1 MTPTAG
7 PAQGDHRATYRE
19 VLAEPRFRLLFS
31 TRTVAITADA
41 LRITTFSV
49 LVFSSTGSA
58 LLSAVAFGIGFIP
71 QLFGSLLLG
80 SLADRL
86 PPRALITGGYA
97 LTCATALLLVVVR
110 MPVAA
115 SLGVVAL
122 VSLATPVFHGASSR
136 LVAQSLKGDAYVVGR
151 SLSNIASAGAQVFGL
166 ALGGAAVAALG
177 PRRALA
183 VSAVLYLGCA
193 LAVRLRLPRLRAGE
207 NGGTP
212 GSTGG
217 DSGADGGGDCG
228 ADGGAVRASLRGAGL
243 LLRDRTVRRLMVA
256 QWLPVAFVA
265 GAEGLIVAY
274 AGERGFAP
282 GRYAVL
288 MGCLPVGML
297 VGDLLVGR
305 FLRPRNRE
313 RLVVPLVALAG
324 LPLLGFA
331 AEPGVGVSSCLLLL
345 SGLGYAYGLGLQ
357 RPFLD
362 ALPEDGQG
370 QAFGLI
376 GSGSMTLQGVGPVC
390 LGAVA
395 AAGTGTGGAIA
406 LAGGAVVLTA
416 GWIRKK
422 EVVAAA
428 SRARR
433 DTRQR
438 ASPVDLTSRYGA
450 ARSCR
455 WSASA
460 AGWVEGLLRER
471 LGEPP
476 ADKRS
481 SPEHEQGENEDPLE
495 PWLDKKLAVT
505 EPVCGV
511 QVGSQVCR
519 HDPACEVEADPL
531 AAQQKHGG
539 KRIEDGERRPVEVEP
554 AGSPRVGP
562 QPMAREIADM
572 RDATHK
578 DQHGRDRPD
587 HRHRRPGRTAHPS
600 EHAVHRFTVLLA
612 AKAGPVPVLGGRG
625 C

>member
-1 MTPTAG
+1 MPPTAE
-7 PAQGDHRATYRE
+7 PTQVNRRATYRE

-31 TRTVAITADA
+31 TRAVAITADA

-97 LTCATALLLVVVR
+97 LTCATALLLAVVR

-136 LVAQSLKGDAYVVGR
+136 LVAQSLKGDAYVLGR
-151 SLSNIASAGAQVFGL
+151 SLSNVASAGAQLLGL

-183 VSAVLYLGCA
+183 VSAVLYAGCA
-193 LAVRLRLPRLRAGE
+193 LAIRIRLQPAAF
-207 NGGTP
+207 GGTPGSTP

-217 DSGADGGGDCG
+217 DSGAVGGAGGGVG
-228 ADGGAVRASLRGAGL
+228 GGAADGGAVRASLQGAGL
-243 LLRDRTVRRLMVA
+243 LLRDRTVRRLMLA
-256 QWLPVAFVA
+256 QWLPVALVA

-274 AGERGFAP
+274 AGERRFAP

-305 FLRPRNRE
+305 FLRPRTRE
-313 RLVVPLVALAG
+313 RLVVPLAALAG
-324 LPLLGFA
+324 LPLIGFA
-331 AEPGVGVSSCLLLL
+331 AEPGVGVSACLLLI

-362 ALPEDGQG
+362 ALPQDGQG
-370 QAFGLI
+370 QAFGLL

-390 LGAVA
+390 LGTAA

-406 LAGGAVVLTA
+406 LAGGAVALTA
-416 GWIRKK
+416 GWILTWHPR
-422 EVVAAA
+422 
-428 SRARR
+428 
-433 DTRQR
+433 T
-438 ASPVDLTSRYGA
+438 SPVPS
-450 ARSCR
+450 
-455 WSASA
+455 
-460 AGWVEGLLRER
+460 
-471 LGEPP
+471 P
-476 ADKRS
+476 AS
-481 SPEHEQGENEDPLE
+481 SPAP
-495 PWLDKKLAVT
+495 
-505 EPVCGV
+505 
-511 QVGSQVCR
+511 S
-519 HDPACEVEADPL
+519 PAS
-531 AAQQKHGG
+531 H
-539 KRIEDGERRPVEVEP
+539 
-554 AGSPRVGP
+554 
-562 QPMAREIADM
+562 
-572 RDATHK
+572 
-578 DQHGRDRPD
+578 
-587 HRHRRPGRTAHPS
+587 
-600 EHAVHRFTVLLA
+600 
-612 AKAGPVPVLGGRG
+612 
-625 C
+625 

>member
-97 LTCATALLLVVVR
+97 LTCATALLLAVVR

-115 SLGVVAL
+115 GLGVVAL

-136 LVAQSLKGDAYVVGR
+136 LVAQSLKGDAYVLGR

-207 NGGTP
+207 TGGTP
-212 GSTGG
+212 GSTGC
-217 DSGADGGGDCG
+217 DNGADGGGDSG

-416 GWIRKK
+416 GWIRTWHPRTSP
-422 EVVAAA
+422 AP
-428 SRARR
+428 
-433 DTRQR
+433 
-438 ASPVDLTSRYGA
+438 SPVPSPSPA
-450 ARSCR
+450 A
-455 WSASA
+455 
-460 AGWVEGLLRER
+460 
-471 LGEPP
+471 
-476 ADKRS
+476 
-481 SPEHEQGENEDPLE
+481 H
-495 PWLDKKLAVT
+495 
-505 EPVCGV
+505 
-511 QVGSQVCR
+511 
-519 HDPACEVEADPL
+519 
-531 AAQQKHGG
+531 
-539 KRIEDGERRPVEVEP
+539 
-554 AGSPRVGP
+554 
-562 QPMAREIADM
+562 
-572 RDATHK
+572 
-578 DQHGRDRPD
+578 
-587 HRHRRPGRTAHPS
+587 
-600 EHAVHRFTVLLA
+600 
-612 AKAGPVPVLGGRG
+612 
-625 C
+625 

>member
-1 MTPTAG
+1 MTPTAE
-7 PAQGDHRATYRE
+7 PAQGNHRATYRE

-31 TRTVAITADA
+31 ARAVAITADA

-97 LTCATALLLVVVR
+97 VTCATALLLALVR

-136 LVAQSLKGDAYVVGR
+136 LVAQCLDGDAYVLGR
-151 SLSNIASAGAQVFGL
+151 SLNNIVGAGAQLLGL

-193 LAVRLRLPRLRAGE
+193 LAVRIRLPRLLPGE
-207 NGGTP
+207 FGGTP
-212 GSTGG
+212 GSVGG
-217 DSGADGGGDCG
+217 EGG
-228 ADGGAVRASLRGAGL
+228 ADGGAVRASLQGAGL
-243 LLRDRTVRRLMVA
+243 LLRGRTVRRLMLA
-256 QWLPVAFVA
+256 QWLPVALVA

-274 AGERGFAP
+274 AGERRFAP
-282 GRYAVL
+282 GWYAVL

-305 FLRPRNRE
+305 LLRPRARE

-324 LPLLGFA
+324 LPLIGFA

-362 ALPEDGQG
+362 ALPQDGRG
-370 QAFGLI
+370 QAFGLL

-390 LGAVA
+390 SGAVA
-395 AAGTGTGGAIA
+395 AGMGAGGAIA

-416 GWIRKK
+416 GWI
-422 EVVAAA
+422 
-428 SRARR
+428 
-433 DTRQR
+433 
-438 ASPVDLTSRYGA
+438 LTWR
-450 ARSCR
+450 
-455 WSASA
+455 
-460 AGWVEGLLRER
+460 
-471 LGEPP
+471 PP
-476 ADKRS
+476 ASTTWR
-481 SPEHEQGENEDPLE
+481 
-495 PWLDKKLAVT
+495 
-505 EPVCGV
+505 
-511 QVGSQVCR
+511 
-519 HDPACEVEADPL
+519 
-531 AAQQKHGG
+531 
-539 KRIEDGERRPVEVEP
+539 
-554 AGSPRVGP
+554 
-562 QPMAREIADM
+562 
-572 RDATHK
+572 
-578 DQHGRDRPD
+578 
-587 HRHRRPGRTAHPS
+587 
-600 EHAVHRFTVLLA
+600 
-612 AKAGPVPVLGGRG
+612 
-625 C
+625 

>member
-1 MTPTAG
+1 MSWRWSLSPHRCFTA
-7 PAQGDHRATYRE
+7 RR
-19 VLAEPRFRLLFS
+19 
-31 TRTVAITADA
+31 
-41 LRITTFSV
+41 
-49 LVFSSTGSA
+49 
-58 LLSAVAFGIGFIP
+58 
-71 QLFGSLLLG
+71 
-80 SLADRL
+80 
-86 PPRALITGGYA
+86 
-97 LTCATALLLVVVR
+97 
-110 MPVAA
+110 
-115 SLGVVAL
+115 
-122 VSLATPVFHGASSR
+122 SR
-136 LVAQSLKGDAYVVGR
+136 LVAQSLKGDAYVLGR
-151 SLSNIASAGAQVFGL
+151 SLSNIASAGAQLFGL

-207 NGGTP
+207 TGGTP
-212 GSTGG
+212 GSTGC
-217 DSGADGGGDCG
+217 DSGADSG

-243 LLRDRTVRRLMVA
+243 LLRDRTVRRLMLA

-274 AGERGFAP
+274 AGERRFAP

-416 GWIRKK
+416 GWIRTWHPRTSPAPSPAPSPSPSP
-422 EVVAAA
+422 AA
-428 SRARR
+428 
-433 DTRQR
+433 
-438 ASPVDLTSRYGA
+438 
-450 ARSCR
+450 
-455 WSASA
+455 
-460 AGWVEGLLRER
+460 
-471 LGEPP
+471 
-476 ADKRS
+476 
-481 SPEHEQGENEDPLE
+481 H
-495 PWLDKKLAVT
+495 
-505 EPVCGV
+505 
-511 QVGSQVCR
+511 
-519 HDPACEVEADPL
+519 
-531 AAQQKHGG
+531 
-539 KRIEDGERRPVEVEP
+539 
-554 AGSPRVGP
+554 
-562 QPMAREIADM
+562 
-572 RDATHK
+572 
-578 DQHGRDRPD
+578 
-587 HRHRRPGRTAHPS
+587 
-600 EHAVHRFTVLLA
+600 
-612 AKAGPVPVLGGRG
+612 
-625 C
+625 

>member
-1 MTPTAG
+1 MPPTAE
-7 PAQGDHRATYRE
+7 PTQVDQRATYRE

-31 TRTVAITADA
+31 TRAVAITADA

-97 LTCATALLLVVVR
+97 LTCATALLLAVVR

-136 LVAQSLKGDAYVVGR
+136 LVAQSLEGDAYVLGR
-151 SLSNIASAGAQVFGL
+151 SLSNIASAGAQLFGL

-193 LAVRLRLPRLRAGE
+193 LAIRIRLPRLQPGE
-207 NGGTP
+207 SGGTP
-212 GSTGG
+212 GSAGG
-217 DSGADGGGDCG
+217 
-228 ADGGAVRASLRGAGL
+228 DGGAVRASLQSAVL
-243 LLRDRTVRRLMVA
+243 LLRGRTVRRLMLA
-256 QWLPVAFVA
+256 QWLPVALVA

-274 AGERGFAP
+274 AGERRFAP
-282 GRYAVL
+282 GWYAVL

-305 FLRPRNRE
+305 FLRPRTRE

-324 LPLLGFA
+324 LPLIGFA
-331 AEPGVGVSSCLLLL
+331 AEPGVGVSSCLLLI

-362 ALPEDGQG
+362 ALPHDGQG
-370 QAFGLI
+370 QAFGLL

-390 LGAVA
+390 LGTAA
-395 AAGTGTGGAIA
+395 AAGTGTGGAVA

-416 GWIRKK
+416 GWILTWHPAVCPVPRRLRTRPWTC
-422 EVVAAA
+422 
-428 SRARR
+428 RALRPAPRR
-433 DTRQR
+433 RYSEPN
-438 ASPVDLTSRYGA
+438 ASPCGA
-450 ARSCR
+450 AR
-455 WSASA
+455 
-460 AGWVEGLLRER
+460 
-471 LGEPP
+471 
-476 ADKRS
+476 
-481 SPEHEQGENEDPLE
+481 
-495 PWLDKKLAVT
+495 T
-505 EPVCGV
+505 
-511 QVGSQVCR
+511 
-519 HDPACEVEADPL
+519 
-531 AAQQKHGG
+531 
-539 KRIEDGERRPVEVEP
+539 
-554 AGSPRVGP
+554 PR
-562 QPMAREIADM
+562 
-572 RDATHK
+572 
-578 DQHGRDRPD
+578 
-587 HRHRRPGRTAHPS
+587 
-600 EHAVHRFTVLLA
+600 
-612 AKAGPVPVLGGRG
+612 
-625 C
+625 

>member
-1 MTPTAG
+1 MPPTAET
-7 PAQGDHRATYRE
+7 AQVSHRATYRE

-31 TRTVAITADA
+31 TRAVAVTADA

-49 LVFSSTGSA
+49 LVFTSTGSA

-97 LTCATALLLVVVR
+97 LTCATALLLALVR

-136 LVAQSLKGDAYVVGR
+136 LVAQSLEGDAYVLGR
-151 SLSNIASAGAQVFGL
+151 SLNNIAGAGAQLIGL

-193 LAVRLRLPRLRAGE
+193 LAIRVRLPRLQPGE
-207 NGGTP
+207 FGGTP

-217 DSGADGGGDCG
+217 
-228 ADGGAVRASLRGAGL
+228 DGGAVRASLRGAGL
-243 LLRDRTVRRLMVA
+243 LLRGRTVRRLMLA
-256 QWLPVAFVA
+256 QWLPVALVA
-265 GAEGLIVAY
+265 GAEGIIVAY
-274 AGERGFAP
+274 AGERRFAP
-282 GRYAVL
+282 GWYAVL

-305 FLRPRNRE
+305 LLRPPTRE

-324 LPLLGFA
+324 LPLIGFA

-362 ALPEDGQG
+362 ALPQDGQG
-370 QAFGLI
+370 QAFGLL

-395 AAGTGTGGAIA
+395 AVVGTGGAIA
-406 LAGGAVVLTA
+406 LAGGAAVLTA
-416 GWIRKK
+416 GWIL
-422 EVVAAA
+422 
-428 SRARR
+428 
-433 DTRQR
+433 TWHPP
-438 ASPVDLTSRYGA
+438 ASPAPA
-450 ARSCR
+450 ANRV
-455 WSASA
+455 AS
-460 AGWVEGLLRER
+460 
-471 LGEPP
+471 
-476 ADKRS
+476 
-481 SPEHEQGENEDPLE
+481 
-495 PWLDKKLAVT
+495 
-505 EPVCGV
+505 
-511 QVGSQVCR
+511 
-519 HDPACEVEADPL
+519 
-531 AAQQKHGG
+531 
-539 KRIEDGERRPVEVEP
+539 
-554 AGSPRVGP
+554 
-562 QPMAREIADM
+562 
-572 RDATHK
+572 
-578 DQHGRDRPD
+578 
-587 HRHRRPGRTAHPS
+587 S
-600 EHAVHRFTVLLA
+600 E
-612 AKAGPVPVLGGRG
+612 
-625 C
+625 